1 MKRLCDRTHSWTPAL
16 ILPCVRAPALPLARF
31 QPHLSVCSADKDTDP
46 AVIQEISETVLS
58 LRLPTDAAAVLRK
71 MTEIQN
77 LATKLQCPESVLAQ
91 TAGDIAKAKRLQQE
105 AEQARS
111 VGLQGLSA
119 ADDHTAGGNVVV
131 LSWVEISL
139 YWSCADLH
147 NLRFTSGSSMSI

>member
-1 MKRLCDRTHSWTPAL
+1 MKTLRDRTHGWTRAL
-16 ILPCVRAPALPLARF
+16 VLPCLRAPAFPLARF
-31 QPHLSVCSADKDTDP
+31 RPRLSVCSADKDTDP

-91 TAGDIAKAKRLQQE
+91 TAGDIAKAKQLQQE

-111 VGLQGLSA
+111 VGVQGLMI
-119 ADDHTAGGNVVV
+119 TQP
-131 LSWVEISL
+131 E
-139 YWSCADLH
+139 
-147 NLRFTSGSSMSI
+147 